1 MNNVINFPLNGLQI
15 GQTFSTRGANLDDFG
30 NVEYQLG
37 LRHLRL
43 EKWSQAA
50 FEEVTGFEW
59 ISLDNV
65 TEIENFK
72 TNLSGRK
79 IWVSHSLE
87 NDLPAANMVMGD
99 KVSDVLRAIDEALDM
114 HLSEAEKN
122 HGRTCFLEDL
132 DWMEDDDNIRVCLGS

>member
-50 FEEVTGFEW
+50 FEEVTGFETALNE
-59 ISLDNV
+59 IS
-65 TEIENFK
+65 EN
-72 TNLSGRK
+72 
-79 IWVSHSLE
+79 HYQ
-87 NDLPAANMVMGD
+87 
-99 KVSDVLRAIDEALDM
+99 
-114 HLSEAEKN
+114 
-122 HGRTCFLEDL
+122 FLL
-132 DWMEDDDNIRVCLGS
+132 YCQ